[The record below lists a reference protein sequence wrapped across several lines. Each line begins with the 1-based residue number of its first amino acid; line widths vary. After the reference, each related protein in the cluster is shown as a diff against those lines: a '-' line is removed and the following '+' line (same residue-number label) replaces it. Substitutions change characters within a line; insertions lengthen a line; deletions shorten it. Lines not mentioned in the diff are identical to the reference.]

1 MLERCDRC
9 NQVGD
14 KYLEFDNSLKAM
26 SLILC
31 YKQIYRHI
39 YFNIN
44 YDKVRLDRKQHIHM
58 CFFYTL
64 LYLVLVNWYENCLLH
79 NPERQSDFT
88 I

>member
-14 KYLEFDNSLKAM
+14 KYLEFDNNLKAM

-44 YDKVRLDRKQHIHM
+44 YDKVRLNRK
-58 CFFYTL
+58 
-64 LYLVLVNWYENCLLH
+64 
-79 NPERQSDFT
+79 
-88 I
+88 